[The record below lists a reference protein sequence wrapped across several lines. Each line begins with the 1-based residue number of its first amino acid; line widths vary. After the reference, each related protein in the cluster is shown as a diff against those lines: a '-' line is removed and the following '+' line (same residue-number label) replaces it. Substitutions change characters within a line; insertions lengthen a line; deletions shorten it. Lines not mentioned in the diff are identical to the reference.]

1 MFDITVIGAG
11 PTGLVSALTFAKAGY
26 DVAVVDPIDRAG
38 IAVSENS
45 DDSQDRRTTA
55 HLTPTVKFLKDFGIW
70 NKILA

>member
-26 DVAVVDPIDRAG
+26 NVAVVDPIDRAG

-45 DDSQDRRTTA
+45 DDA
-55 HLTPTVKFLKDFGIW
+55 
-70 NKILA
+70 